1 VKTDIT
7 WISIGLFVAFFPENP
22 EAEGV
27 IGQMIYQHG
36 DNKCET
42 RFAPSII
49 KQLKDAGWIVRK
61 GRERKFVK
69 IENLY
74 MRLKKEGI
82 AQMHRIGKNKN
93 V

>member
-1 VKTDIT
+1 VKADIT
-7 WISIGLFVAFFPENP
+7 WASSGEFVTFLPENL
-22 EAEGV
+22 EAEV
-27 IGQMIYQHG
+27 VVGQMIEQHG

-74 MRLKKEGI
+74 MRLKKECI
-82 AQMHRIGKNKN
+82 A
-93 V
+93 